1 MLDLAVFSAQPNI
14 PFLCTKVTSGDLDKS
29 WALSLEK
36 SDSKHFEY
44 QTSGGSS
51 FTRTD

>member
-1 MLDLAVFSAQPNI
+1 MQDFVVFSAQPNI
-14 PFLCTKVTSGDLDKS
+14 PFLCTEVTRGGLDNS

-36 SDSKHFEY
+36 SGSKHFEY